1 MFQPSVIIFSR
12 QLNNA
17 EYEFNETNFWHTNVD
32 PELLWVDCDMMEES
46 IWPILK
52 FWELIEV
59 FAP

>member
-1 MFQPSVIIFSR
+1 MFQPIAIIFSR
-12 QLNNA
+12 ELNNA
-17 EYEFNETNFWHTNVD
+17 EYEIKETNLWHTSVD
-32 PELLWVDCDMMEES
+32 PELLWVDCDTMEES

>member
-1 MFQPSVIIFSR
+1 MFQPIAIIFSR
-12 QLNNA
+12 ELNNA
-17 EYEFNETNFWHTNVD
+17 EYEFKETNLWHTSVD
-32 PELLWVDCDMMEES
+32 PELLWVDCDTMEES